1 MNVKVFTM
9 NFKVHIVRCLVPE
22 KIDDK
27 TKPEHKRNDAKR
39 NETKQNKTKQ
49 IEINRKEQMT
59 TETRTM
65 TEAKA
70 DVTTIEAMILSKIA

>member
-9 NFKVHIVRCLVPE
+9 NFKVHVVHCLVPE

-27 TKPEHKRNDAKR
+27 TKPERKRNDAKR
-39 NETKQNKTKQ
+39 NEAKQN
-49 IEINRKEQMT
+49 EIKRNEQMS
-59 TETRTM
+59 TETRTK

>member
-9 NFKVHIVRCLVPE
+9 NFKVHVVRCLVPE

-27 TKPEHKRNDAKR
+27 TKPEHKQNDAKR
-39 NETKQNKTKQ
+39 NETKQN
-49 IEINRKEQMT
+49 EINRKEQMT
-59 TETRTM
+59 TETRAKI
-65 TEAKA
+65 EAKA